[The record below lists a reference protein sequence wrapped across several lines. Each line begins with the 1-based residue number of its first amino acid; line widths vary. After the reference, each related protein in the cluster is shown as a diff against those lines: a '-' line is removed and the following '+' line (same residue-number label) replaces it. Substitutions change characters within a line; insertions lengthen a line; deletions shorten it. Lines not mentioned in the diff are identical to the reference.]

1 MAMQALE
8 RTLYRSI
15 LRLTRELEAPS
26 RRGSLSA
33 CPEKYFSRSE
43 GKVVPLPREA
53 RSAGDE
59 ARAADDAVDH
69 LVFRANGGSEFYNP
83 SSTRSLRAVAT
94 AAARDAATYAGRFD
108 AAELGMAAVRHLGKA
123 AAISSSLA
131 RRAVAAPS
139 AGVALRE
146 ATADD
151 ALVGSVLLSHP
162 MACLSQPT
170 LHGAVVVLVAAE
182 ESNGGASDGEFVMGV
197 VVNKR
202 AGLGLRD
209 AATEHGA
216 ALLGDAILD
225 ADLYVGGDVA
235 TQTLTAV
242 RAPGSAG
249 DGAAAPPWF
258 THDLAAVR
266 EAIERRGLEDYK
278 ILCGYCG
285 WSRAQLLNEL
295 DRSVW
300 FRACADAPEALALA
314 DGPGDALWR
323 GALSALS
330 PAHEDLS
337 KLAHAHGDVIASL
350 GELGAGDCDA

>member
-33 CPEKYFSRSE
+33 CPEQYFSRSE

-94 AAARDAATYAGRFD
+94 AAARDAATLGGRFD

-162 MACLSQPT
+162 MACLGPWRPGWPQGLP
-170 LHGAVVVLVAAE
+170 
-182 ESNGGASDGEFVMGV
+182 NGRGDRGGGE
-197 VVNKR
+197 R
-202 AGLGLRD
+202 
-209 AATEHGA
+209 
-216 ALLGDAILD
+216 
-225 ADLYVGGDVA
+225 
-235 TQTLTAV
+235 
-242 RAPGSAG
+242 
-249 DGAAAPPWF
+249 
-258 THDLAAVR
+258 
-266 EAIERRGLEDYK
+266 
-278 ILCGYCG
+278 
-285 WSRAQLLNEL
+285 
-295 DRSVW
+295 
-300 FRACADAPEALALA
+300 
-314 DGPGDALWR
+314 
-323 GALSALS
+323 
-330 PAHEDLS
+330 
-337 KLAHAHGDVIASL
+337 
-350 GELGAGDCDA
+350 